1 RPIYPCPARLEQVKS
16 PHVTGREDS
25 LTFLLRIA
33 AFIDSLNECIGR
45 ACYWLVLVAVLVSSG
60 NAVARYVLGMSS
72 NAFLEIQW
80 YLFAA
85 IFLLAA
91 GYTHQHDGH
100 VRVDVFYSRRS
111 KRAQAWIDI
120 FGGLLFLLPMSIAIL
135 WLSWPMFASSFQINE
150 GSPDP
155 GGLLRWPIKLAIPV
169 GFGLLTLQGIAEIIK
184 KCASLQGV
192 EIPSSPERNEG

>member
-1 RPIYPCPARLEQVKS
+1 MAI
-16 PHVTGREDS
+16 
-25 LTFLLRIA
+25 LLKFA
-33 AFIDSLNECIGR
+33 ALIDALNERVGR
-45 ACYWLVLVAVLVSSG
+45 VCYWLVLVSVLVSSG
-60 NAVARYVLGMSS
+60 NALSRYAFGISS

-111 KRAQAWIDI
+111 RKAQAWIDI
-120 FGGLLFLLPMSIAIL
+120 FGGLLFLLPMSVAIL
-135 WLSWPMFASSFQINE
+135 WLSWPMFAASFQINE

-155 GGLLRWPIKLAIPV
+155 GGLLRWPVKLMIPL
-169 GFGLLTLQGIAEIIK
+169 GFALLTLQAIAEIIK
-184 KCASLQGV
+184 KVAIV
-192 EIPSSPERNEG
+192 TARNPAP